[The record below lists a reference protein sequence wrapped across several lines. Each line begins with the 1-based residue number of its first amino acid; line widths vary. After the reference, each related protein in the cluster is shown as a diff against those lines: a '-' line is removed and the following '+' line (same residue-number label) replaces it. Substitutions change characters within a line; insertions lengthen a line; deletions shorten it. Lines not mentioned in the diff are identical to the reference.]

1 LRRILAL
8 VAVGVLTTGAMAAC
22 GDSDKSGSESDARI
36 GVIFPEDSARWKKD
50 ETYFSEAFA
59 SLRVPF
65 RMENARGVPS
75 EFVSLGNKLID
86 SGVRV
91 LVVANL
97 DSPSGK
103 AVLDRARAEKIL
115 TIDYDRLTV
124 NGGADYVV
132 SFDNERIGE
141 LQGYGLTKCLR
152 LRNAV
157 SPMVAELNGSPTD
170 GNATFLKE
178 GYDFV
183 LGSKFDSGEYRKG
196 PDQFVPN
203 WTARDG
209 RIIFE
214 QMLKQQSNIGA
225 VLAANDDIAG
235 AVIAVLKKYKMNGR
249 VPVTGQDATVEG
261 LRNVL
266 AGDQCLTIYKRVK
279 SEAYTAAALAAKL
292 FRGDRPPVGG
302 ELQDP
307 ESGAYLPFAS
317 IPPVA
322 IEAEQVKDVV
332 AEGLV
337 TKEELCIDAYAALC
351 KKYEVQ

>member
-1 LRRILAL
+1 MLAIA
-8 VAVGVLTTGAMAAC
+8 AVGMVFTATVAAC
-22 GDSDKSGSESDARI
+22 GDSDKPGEGSGQARI
-36 GVIFPEDSARWKKD
+36 GVILPDDTGRWAKD
-50 ETYFSEAFA
+50 ATYFKEAFT
-59 SLRVPF
+59 SLGVRF
-65 RMENARGVPS
+65 QIENAGGNPLK
-75 EFVSLGNKLID
+75 FVSIGDDMID
-86 SGVRV
+86 GGVQV

-97 DSPSGK
+97 ESISGK
-103 AVLDRARAEKIL
+103 TVLDRAKAKKIL
-115 TIDYDRLTV
+115 TVDYDRLTL

-152 LRNAV
+152 LQNAV

-183 LGSKFDSGEYRKG
+183 LQSKYDSGEYRKG
-196 PDQFVPN
+196 PDQFVEN
-203 WTARDG
+203 WTAEDARVV
-209 RIIFE
+209 FE
-214 QMLKQQSNIGA
+214 QMLKQQPKIGA

-235 AVIAVLKKYKMNGR
+235 AVISVLKKNGRIGR
-249 VPVTGQDATVEG
+249 VPVTGQDATLEG

-266 AGDQCLTIYKRVK
+266 SGDQCLTIYKRVK

-292 FRGDRPPVGG
+292 FRGDRPQVGG

-307 ESGAYLPFAS
+307 ESGAYIPFAS
-317 IPPVA
+317 IPPVP

-337 TKEELCIDAYAALC
+337 TKAELCKGAYAALC
-351 KKYEVQ
+351 KQYEVE